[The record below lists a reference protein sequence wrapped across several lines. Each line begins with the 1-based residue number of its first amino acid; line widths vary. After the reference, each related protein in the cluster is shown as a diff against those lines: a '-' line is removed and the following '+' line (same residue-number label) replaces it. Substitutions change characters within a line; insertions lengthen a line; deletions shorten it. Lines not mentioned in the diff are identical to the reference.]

1 MKIGICVF
9 MMRKERMFNQGTMLN
24 NVALSGRIKNKVI
37 KIVCGYE
44 ICIVELSCL
53 SILHLIGK
61 NEMISKKNDIKIKK
75 QFESLLKNR
84 QRVIRVIGRKLRS
97 IVLINCSINS

>member
-1 MKIGICVF
+1 

-61 NEMISKKNDIKIKK
+61 NEMI
-75 QFESLLKNR
+75 
-84 QRVIRVIGRKLRS
+84 
-97 IVLINCSINS
+97 

>member
-1 MKIGICVF
+1 

-61 NEMISKKNDIKIKK
+61 NEMIWKKNDIKIKK
-75 QFESLLKNR
+75 QLESLLKNR
-84 QRVIRVIGRKLRS
+84 VS
-97 IVLINCSINS
+97 NSSNWQETTKYSFNQLFY